1 MFVSDKKKQER
12 RERKMLGMGTDQVST
27 YYKRV
32 RERTENEAEEEEE
45 EDDDEE

>member
-12 RERKMLGMGTDQVST
+12 RERKMLVMGTDQVST
-27 YYKRV
+27 YNKRV